1 MTQFPISDSPGRM
14 GRPSLNVKPT
24 VVRLEVRVLERI
36 DELLGPNQR
45 ARFIREAVDREI
57 KRLERLESNKAS
69 GNSQSEDSSS

>member
-1 MTQFPISDSPGRM
+1 M

-57 KRLERLESNKAS
+57 KRLERLESNKSS

>member
-1 MTQFPISDSPGRM
+1 M

-57 KRLERLESNKAS
+57 KRLERLESNKRS
-69 GNSQSEDSSS
+69 INTEED

>member
-1 MTQFPISDSPGRM
+1 M